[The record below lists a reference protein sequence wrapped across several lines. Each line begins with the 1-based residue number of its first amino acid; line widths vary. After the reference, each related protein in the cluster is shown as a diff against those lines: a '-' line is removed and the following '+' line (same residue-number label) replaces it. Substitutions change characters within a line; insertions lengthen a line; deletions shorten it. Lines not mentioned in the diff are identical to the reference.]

1 MADTAITP
9 TNAFLLLGNQTPRR
23 SDAAWSFVGH
33 AWSGPELFFGSNV
46 SLSMPSGIKGG
57 DVAILIV
64 RAAAGSSFSTP
75 PTGYTLRYSINTAGP
90 TVYVWTR
97 TLDGSET
104 TTTLVS
110 TANYVELNALVYRGA
125 EESSIQ
131 VSMSLGTA
139 AGATSPSGTAANSNS
154 LTLFCFFGAVTSTGD
169 GAVVPSGARSYR
181 SGGLFYSHNT
191 FPTHFASMFATDYES
206 VAGITGTDSYSWQS
220 NTGTSVRSLTI
231 TLASE
236 SISPTQSLAATS
248 APPTVSLGVGGATI
262 TTQSGSLVVPGMTAV
277 RSLGS
282 VLSAAT
288 GATAT
293 NASAA
298 SLVLGTLPAIS
309 TAQSQITGLQGLVGI
324 TIAPQS
330 SGLSASGFS
339 AANSFGTLR
348 QPSAGTSLIS
358 GNLSPWGVGDQT
370 SAGTLSMVGNAP
382 LITGQL
388 VPNTATIAAS
398 GISSR
403 IDQASYPGAA
413 ALQGVG
419 SYVGSMDTLLPTP
432 SAILSVS
439 VGAPIPNYDEFPG
452 VATALLQALSPS
464 VSYGTQIT
472 ALTGAVTAQGTQVQQ
487 SYSSVIPVGSL
498 VAVPV
503 AASVTRQ
510 DMQVPATGNLFA
522 VSGNS
527 TIALGVQSQA
537 GPALLGVSSP
547 DVSSQTIRVPGVGA
561 AVAAGTALVTDSG
574 IQDGTGAIS
583 AQGQAAGI
591 KLTSS
596 ILLVTGN
603 SILVGSSPS
612 AVVAPFLMSPATG
625 SLTAAGNFPVRVYQ
639 PLGMSAVCAE
649 APVGRVSTS
658 INH

>member
-1 MADTAITP
+1 
-9 TNAFLLLGNQTPRR
+9 
-23 SDAAWSFVGH
+23 
-33 AWSGPELFFGSNV
+33 
-46 SLSMPSGIKGG
+46 
-57 DVAILIV
+57 
-64 RAAAGSSFSTP
+64 
-75 PTGYTLRYSINTAGP
+75 
-90 TVYVWTR
+90 
-97 TLDGSET
+97 
-104 TTTLVS
+104 
-110 TANYVELNALVYRGA
+110 
-125 EESSIQ
+125 
-131 VSMSLGTA
+131 
-139 AGATSPSGTAANSNS
+139 
-154 LTLFCFFGAVTSTGD
+154 
-169 GAVVPSGARSYR
+169 
-181 SGGLFYSHNT
+181 
-191 FPTHFASMFATDYES
+191 
-206 VAGITGTDSYSWQS
+206 
-220 NTGTSVRSLTI
+220 
-231 TLASE
+231 
-236 SISPTQSLAATS
+236 
-248 APPTVSLGVGGATI
+248 
-262 TTQSGSLVVPGMTAV
+262 
-277 RSLGS
+277 
-282 VLSAAT
+282 
-288 GATAT
+288 
-293 NASAA
+293 
-298 SLVLGTLPAIS
+298 
-309 TAQSQITGLQGLVGI
+309 
-324 TIAPQS
+324 
-330 SGLSASGFS
+330 
-339 AANSFGTLR
+339 
-348 QPSAGTSLIS
+348 
-358 GNLSPWGVGDQT
+358 
-370 SAGTLSMVGNAP
+370 MVGNAP

-649 APVGRVSTS
+649 APVGRVSTA